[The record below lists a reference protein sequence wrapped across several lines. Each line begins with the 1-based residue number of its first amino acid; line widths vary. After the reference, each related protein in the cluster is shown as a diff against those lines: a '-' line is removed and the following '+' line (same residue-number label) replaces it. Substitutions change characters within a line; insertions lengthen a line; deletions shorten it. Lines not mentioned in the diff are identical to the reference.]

1 VIDVLISQRVAATV
15 YHLFLAEDNSPEL
28 FAQCKRIHSLVPY
41 TVLKNV
47 IRIANPAAVMSGVLD
62 LFLAQPFGAR
72 SLLQRIFGLAIND
85 GIKSVQK
92 AIDSLASAK
101 IDDPQYVEKIK
112 AFTNADESIKNSIR
126 DEASKEGIDVLVA
139 LLRSDQIEP
148 ELSSEQNARIFNAY
162 VAWNNAIENVDD
174 EMKTGA
180 EMFAHLKQLLKLCMR
195 QRDKAMMLEM
205 IEEVSIPLSRAC
217 RR

>member
-1 VIDVLISQRVAATV
+1 VIDVLTSQRVAATV